1 MNRRQKRI
9 VTVTDTEERGEI
21 TKRKKK
27 LITSFDDACNTASE
41 IQIQTKQNKNCIIH
55 NKCMK

>member
-1 MNRRQKRI
+1 MTRRQKRI

-21 TKRKKK
+21 TKRKKT
-27 LITSFDDACNTASE
+27 LITSFNDVCDTATE
-41 IQIQTKQNKNCIIH
+41 IQIQKNCIIH